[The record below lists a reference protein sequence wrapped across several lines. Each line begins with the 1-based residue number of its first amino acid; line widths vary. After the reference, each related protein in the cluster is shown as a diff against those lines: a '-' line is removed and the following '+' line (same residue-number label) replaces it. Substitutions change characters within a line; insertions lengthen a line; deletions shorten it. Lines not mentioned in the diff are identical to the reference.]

1 VNIPLSWPSRY
12 AHTAA
17 EVADMND
24 IEALR
29 RIVSVLLEQ
38 ELAGGISSATE

>member
-1 VNIPLSWPSRY
+1 LRY

-24 IEALR
+24 VEALR
-29 RIVSVLLEQ
+29 KIVSVLLEQ
-38 ELAGGISSATE
+38 ELAGGVSGAVE